1 MVSIGFNFMD
11 VDVDV
16 EYMTCR
22 GPLCCFEI
30 YSLLLRKYVGSERS

>member
-16 EYMTCR
+16 EYMICI
-22 GPLCCFEI
+22 GLFCYEI
-30 YSLLLRKYVGSERS
+30 KDYSL

>member
-11 VDVDV
+11 VDLDV

-22 GPLCCFEI
+22 GPLCCETKD
-30 YSLLLRKYVGSERS
+30 YSL